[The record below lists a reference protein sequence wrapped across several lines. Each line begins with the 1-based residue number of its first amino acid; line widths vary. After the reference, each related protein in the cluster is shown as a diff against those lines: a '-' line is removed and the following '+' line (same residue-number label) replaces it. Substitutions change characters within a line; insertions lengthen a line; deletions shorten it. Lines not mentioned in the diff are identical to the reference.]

1 MQINADSAPKKCA
14 TIALEKPEKRLAKT
28 DLAYWR
34 RRIFKQPN
42 SANWFAEISARATR
56 RKLSLETPNKENA
69 AARARDIYQLARAV
83 GWDAVQAKYRPAQ
96 AEAKTDLTIGQYIAL
111 AESVASVQKVTWAGY
126 VSAFRKISSDL
137 FGLDPGKKKFDPHNG
152 GNQKWVQE
160 VNKVKLAK
168 LNPQKIQQWKR
179 SFLSNA
185 APDPISQGSAKTSV
199 NTYLRQARSLFSGAI
214 IKHLGDV
221 SLPDPLPFAGIEFE
235 PRQSFKYRATFDV
248 GALIAKA
255 KSELAS
261 QHPEAFKAFLLAVM
275 VGLRRKEI
283 DLLEWDSFLWDA
295 GVVRV
300 QPTQHFDPKTED
312 SLGDVAVDSELLELF
327 RGYRARAKSAFVIE
341 SEGQPK
347 SGISYWHYRCQDVFD
362 RLITWLR
369 QNGVK
374 GNKPLHTLRKEF
386 GSQVC
391 AAHGVHAASRQL
403 RHADIAITNMFYTDA
418 RKRALTGL
426 GHLLKSDD
434 KVVLLSQ
441 DQSGPSRTGDSL
453 ALGGS

>member
-1 MQINADSAPKKCA
+1 VLTGASSAW
-14 TIALEKPEKRLAKT
+14 KT
-28 DLAYWR
+28 
-34 RRIFKQPN
+34 PH
-42 SANWFAEISARATR
+42 
-56 RKLSLETPNKENA
+56 KENA

-83 GWDAVQAKYRPAQ
+83 GWDAVQDQYRPAR

-111 AESVASVQKVTWAGY
+111 AKSVASVQKVTWAGY
-126 VSAFRKISSDL
+126 VSAFRKIISDL
-137 FGLDPGKKKFDPHNG
+137 FGLDPGKEKFDPHNG

-168 LNPQKIQQWKR
+168 LTPQKIQQWKR

-185 APDPISQGSAKTSV
+185 APDPISQRSAKTSV
-199 NTYLRQARSLFSGAI
+199 NTYMRQARSLFSQPI
-214 IKHLGDV
+214 IKHLDGV
-221 SLPDPLPFAGIEFE
+221 SLPDPLPFAGVEFE
-235 PRQSFKYRATFDV
+235 PRQSFKYRTTFNV

-255 KSELAS
+255 KVNLAP

-300 QPTQHFDPKTED
+300 QLTQHFDAKTED

-327 RGYRARAKSAFVIE
+327 RGYRARAKGAFVIE
-341 SEGQPK
+341 SADQPK

-362 RLITWLR
+362 RLITCLR

-386 GSQVC
+386 GSQIC

-403 RHADIAITNMFYTDA
+403 RHADIAITNMFYSDA

-426 GHLLKSDD
+426 GHLLRSYDE
-434 KVVLLSQ
+434 VLPLPQ
-441 DQSGPSRTGDSL
+441 DQSSQSQTGDSL